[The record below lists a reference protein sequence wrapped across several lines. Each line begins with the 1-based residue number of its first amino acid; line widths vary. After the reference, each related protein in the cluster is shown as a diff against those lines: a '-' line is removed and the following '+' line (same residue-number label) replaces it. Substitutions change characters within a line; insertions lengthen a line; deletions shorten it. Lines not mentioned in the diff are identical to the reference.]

1 MFAFLDPILNPN
13 KIEVEKLR
21 KIVGTINVLE
31 DWAKGLK
38 DDEFQPEIAQIKE
51 ELKGEKTL
59 EDVLPQVF
67 ALTREASIRT
77 LGMRPYDVQLMASI
91 VFHQGKIGEQKTG
104 EGKTLSAIP
113 AMVLNSLTGEGSHLV
128 TVNDYL
134 ARRDA
139 GWMGPLYHFLGLS
152 VGCIFSGQG
161 DLPAVIYDPDY
172 VDSSHTDQRLRHLRP
187 ITRQEAYRCDIT
199 YGTNNEFGFDYL
211 RDNMALFSSM
221 KPALHLSFL
230 PQILKP
236 RINISVLP
244 N

>member
-1 MFAFLDPILNPN
+1 MFGFLDPILNPN

-113 AMVLNSLTGEGSHLV
+113 AMVLNALTEEGAHLV

-139 GWMGPLYHFLGLS
+139 GWMGQVYHFLGLTTG
-152 VGCIFSGQG
+152 VIYSGTG
-161 DLPAVIYDPDY
+161 DLPAAIFDPNHT
-172 VDSSHTDQRLRHLRP
+172 DSSHTD
-187 ITRQEAYRCDIT
+187 YR
-199 YGTNNEFGFDYL
+199 
-211 RDNMALFSSM
+211 
-221 KPALHLSFL
+221 
-230 PQILKP
+230 
-236 RINISVLP
+236 
-244 N
+244 